1 MTKKR
6 VTMQVAPEFDQVIK
20 EIQKELMQSEG
31 RLVSTREITQRIK
44 KEDIKQKILKKKMD
58 EIVNFDRRF
67 G

>member
-1 MTKKR
+1 
-6 VTMQVAPEFDQVIK
+6 MQVAPEFDQVIK